1 MNTTAD
7 EYLHALWK
15 EVDLPERAYE
25 LALHRYEDLGEWL
38 ARPQSSLVEYD
49 THVFVQGSF
58 AFGTPIRPVIDGE
71 EFDLDFSCKLR
82 SRISRQTHSQIQLK
96 MLVGEEL
103 VAYRNARGIQRPLTE
118 KNRCWRLSYK
128 DELPFHMDVVPG
140 IRADEA
146 RRRALIEAMQ
156 VTGIDAPLAQ
166 EVARRAL
173 WITDIQHKDY
183 AYISDDWPSS
193 NPGGY
198 QLWFLSRM
206 HGGIKKYLAEAQVDP
221 APVYRSKTPLQQVV
235 QLLKRHR
242 DVMFQ
247 HDSDRKPVSIILT
260 TVAGGAYVAG
270 ESLSQTM
277 RRVLQA
283 LDAVRRSDT
292 NFILN
297 PVNPAENFADRWA
310 RADCAHL
317 QLKANFHRWIGEA
330 IRDFGKIL
338 DGADPRQLV
347 ECAEDAFRL
356 ILPEAVRRRFGI
368 VAGAPALVRS
378 VQLQGEPA
386 RPWADW

>member
-1 MNTTAD
+1 MKTTSD

-38 ARPQSSLVEYD
+38 ARPQSSLVDYD

-103 VAYRNARGIQRPLTE
+103 AAYRNARGIQKPLTE
-118 KNRCWRLSYK
+118 KNRCWRLGYK

-173 WITDIQHKDY
+173 WITDIQDKDY
-183 AYISDDWPSS
+183 AKISDDWPSS

-310 RADCAHL
+310 RADCVHL

-330 IRDFGKIL
+330 IRDFEKIL
-338 DGADPRQLV
+338 DGTDPRQLV
-347 ECAEDAFRL
+347 ECAEDAFKL